1 MKIAFTS
8 CCDPHNDNKQVAW
21 LELVKYNPDV
31 LVLLGDNMYMDYKLG
46 GNPIDLYE
54 PSTFS
59 PLLFSQKMYEN
70 YERQWKVENFQT
82 AINSIDNI
90 YAIWDDHDFAW
101 NNSRGEGTPCTC
113 VNTSPCKC
121 GYVPPIKRMISK
133 TLFEQFRSALTTKP
147 LAIQYPANPFQ
158 NGIPTGFTGLPY
170 TGIEQTIHL
179 SNTIHL
185 HLLDGRSFRPEPD
198 KTKSLL
204 GLAQQTAL
212 QTQLSTAGV
221 THLIASGTTLENW
234 KTFNDKDWLKGIAT
248 NNNIIVLSGD
258 IHKPA
263 MYHRYRIF
271 EFTASAMA
279 QPKRITRIF
288 GRESN
293 VFGILEILDKTINA
307 NIYQFKTKKKILEV
321 QISAEIDIESWT
333 LTGVSEK
340 RDDYPDTE

>member
-8 CCDPHNDNKQVAW
+8 CCDPWNDPIQAAW
-21 LELVKYNPDV
+21 PELVKHNPDV

-46 GNPIDLYE
+46 KNPIDLYE

-59 PLLFSQKMYEN
+59 PQLFSQKMHEN

-133 TLFEQFRSALTTKP
+133 TLFEQFRGALVTKP
-147 LAIQYPANPFQ
+147 PKTQYPANPFQ

-179 SNTIHL
+179 SNSIHL
-185 HLLDGRSFRPEPD
+185 HLLDGRSYRPEPG

-204 GLAQQTAL
+204 GSVQQTAL
-212 QTQLSTAGV
+212 QTKLSTAGV
-221 THLIASGTTLENW
+221 THLIASGTTLEDW
-234 KTFNDKDWLKGIAT
+234 KTFSDKDWLKGIAT

-279 QPKRITRIF
+279 QPAKVTTF
-288 GRESN
+288 LGRDSN
-293 VFGILEILDKTINA
+293 VFGILEIFDKTIVT
-307 NIYQFKTKKKILEV
+307 NIYQWNDKKQVLVARK
-321 QISAEIDIESWT
+321 SAEIDKMNWV

-340 RDDYPDTE
+340 NQ

>member
-8 CCDPHNDNKQVAW
+8 CCDPWNDPIQAAWPELAKQS
-21 LELVKYNPDV
+21 PDV

-46 GNPIDLYE
+46 ENPVDLYE

-59 PLLFSQKMYEN
+59 PLLFSQIMYEN
-70 YERQWKVENFQT
+70 YKKQWGIENFQT
-82 AINSIDNI
+82 AIKSIDNI

-113 VNTSPCKC
+113 VNTSPCEC

-133 TLFEQFRSALTTKP
+133 ILFEQFRGTIATKP
-147 LAIQYPANPFQ
+147 LATQYPTNPFQ

-179 SNTIHL
+179 SNAVHL

-198 KTKSLL
+198 KAKSLL
-204 GLAQQTAL
+204 GLVQQTAL
-212 QTQLSTAGV
+212 KTKLSTAGV
-221 THLIASGTTLENW
+221 THLIASGTTLEDW
-234 KTFNDKDWLKGIAT
+234 KTFSDKDWLEGIAT
-248 NNNIIVLSGD
+248 NNNIIILSGD

-263 MYHRYRIF
+263 IYHRYRIF

-279 QPKRITRIF
+279 QPKKITRIF
-288 GRESN
+288 GKESN
-293 VFGILEILDKTINA
+293 VFGILEITDKIINT
-307 NIYQFKTKKKILEV
+307 NIYQFKTKKKNLEV
-321 QISAEIDIESWT
+321 QISAEIDIVSWT
-333 LTGVSEK
+333 LIGVSEK